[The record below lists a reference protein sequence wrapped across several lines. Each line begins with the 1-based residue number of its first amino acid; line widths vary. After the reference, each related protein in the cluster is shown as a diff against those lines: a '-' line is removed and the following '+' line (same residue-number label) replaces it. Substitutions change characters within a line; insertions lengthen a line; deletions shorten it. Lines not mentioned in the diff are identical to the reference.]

1 MSAPS
6 STSDWLFNIIVVN
19 STLRGIFK
27 FILGL
32 GTLRYRL
39 RSVDFCHVVLVPFR
53 SGRHDRHTRA
63 PASETATIVSFPTPQ
78 KHKSPPQ
85 PLPLSERVP
94 TAEQVLKR
102 VQEDELLIHLF
113 KDSFWVESE
122 DQQVFYDSTLWE
134 EVAQK
139 IECAIDKYTPTL
151 EKDMKA
157 KAARFEGKMRKI
169 HDFYICKYPLF
180 SPKHLDTM
188 SNCEKD
194 HACCLI
200 FHIGGLFI

>member
-1 MSAPS
+1 MLFSSPS
-6 STSDWLFNIIVVN
+6 KRAAT
-19 STLRGIFK
+19 T
-27 FILGL
+27 
-32 GTLRYRL
+32 
-39 RSVDFCHVVLVPFR
+39 VP
-53 SGRHDRHTRA
+53 RA
-63 PASETATIVSFPTPQ
+63 PASETATIVPSPTPQ

-102 VQEDELLIHLF
+102 VQEDELLIDLF
-113 KDSFWVESE
+113 KDSFWVGSE

-134 EVAQK
+134 DVALK

-180 SPKHLDTM
+180 SPEHLDTM